1 MPHYEFSDPDL
12 YTDWKFTQ
20 RFPGSAEIRKYFRYV
35 ANKWDLDKDT
45 VFNTRVTSAVWDAD
59 ASTWMV
65 YTNTNVVYKSQF
77 FLPNT
82 GIAAKRHTPDWKGI
96 DDFQGTWVH
105 PSFWPKEEPD
115 LRGKKIAVIG
125 TGATGVQL
133 TQDLAPRASEFV
145 LFQRTPNLALPM
157 KQVDLTEPGT
167 DPVAR
172 SEYETF
178 FKGRKDSFGGFDYNF
193 MSKSTFQDSAEDRL
207 KVYEEL
213 WNHGDFHFWLATY
226 WDMLFDDG
234 ANTEAYNFWYVYRC
248 PRLLVLYHELT
259 ESIAGVTKS
268 GLVCPLRHCERSLH
282 LPPNR
287 THSAASEYR

>member
-1 MPHYEFSDPDL
+1 
-12 YTDWKFTQ
+12 
-20 RFPGSAEIRKYFRYV
+20 
-35 ANKWDLDKDT
+35 
-45 VFNTRVTSAVWDAD
+45 
-59 ASTWMV
+59 MV
-65 YTNTNVVYKSQF
+65 YTNTNVVYKCQF
-77 FLPNT
+77 FLANT

-115 LRGKKIAVIG
+115 LRGKRIAVIG

-133 TQDLAPRASEFV
+133 TQDLAPLASEFA

-172 SEYETF
+172 SEYDTF

-193 MSKSTFQDSAEDRL
+193 MGKSTFQDSAEDRL

-226 WDMLFDDG
+226 WDLLFDDS
-234 ANTEAYNFWYVYRC
+234 ANTEAYNFWYACRSPLFVVIYRK
-248 PRLLVLYHELT
+248 LT
-259 ESIAGVTKS
+259 QNIAGARKS
-268 GLVCPLRHCERSLH
+268 GLVCPRRHCERSLR

-287 THSAASEYR
+287 TPLAASEYRSRTGTMKCSPSPMFISWT